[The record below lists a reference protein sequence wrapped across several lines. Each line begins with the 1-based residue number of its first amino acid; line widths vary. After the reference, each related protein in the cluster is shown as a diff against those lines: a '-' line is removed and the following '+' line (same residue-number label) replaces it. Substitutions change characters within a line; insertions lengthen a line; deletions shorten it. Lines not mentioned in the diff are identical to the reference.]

1 MHRAGPD
8 RPRRRLGLG
17 TRRIAEIGLGIGD
30 ELLAAPCAA
39 EVKLGAVMLGVV
51 RGCGRVHRHAAH
63 RINRGRGLTVSRSV
77 GMAMMIGRV
86 RSEERRVGKE
96 CVSTC
101 RYRWSP

>member
-1 MHRAGPD
+1 M
-8 RPRRRLGLG
+8 
-17 TRRIAEIGLGIGD
+17 RISDWSSDVCSSDFAEIGLGIGD

-86 RSEERRVGKE
+86 RVGVGHGSISSDAGRCK
-96 CVSTC
+96 V
-101 RYRWSP
+101 